1 MLPGSLAFALLAAL
15 AAAPGGTS
23 PAAAADASAP
33 APSDA
38 SVPAPTDA
46 SAPAPTDASAPAPT
60 VEPAPPPSRGFGL
73 DPRARAER
81 RRRWLSEGESARRKF
96 MIGIAGVLLQAPTP
110 RIRVVPLDPR
120 DIGRT
125 VAMGGL
131 GLFGRY
137 RPRPLVGLD
146 VEVSSGSIRYGRKDL
161 DVSVSQDQL
170 VAEVG
175 TLLYLGRG
183 DVFQVAVSGGIG
195 GMASLLRYD
204 QGERSGRQRF
214 GSVTVRL
221 GAEAEVLLKRI
232 AIVLSFRSYGVGTA
246 RDRVHT
252 RGALLQGQSEADRR
266 APVPKF
272 MTMLMGS
279 IGIAYRF

>member
-1 MLPGSLAFALLAAL
+1 
-15 AAAPGGTS
+15 
-23 PAAAADASAP
+23 
-33 APSDA
+33 
-38 SVPAPTDA
+38 
-46 SAPAPTDASAPAPT
+46 
-60 VEPAPPPSRGFGL
+60 
-73 DPRARAER
+73 
-81 RRRWLSEGESARRKF
+81 

-125 VAMGGL
+125 VALGGL

-137 RPRPLVGLD
+137 RPRPLVGID
-146 VEVSSGSIRYGRKDL
+146 VEVSSGSVRYGRKDV
-161 DVSVSQDQL
+161 DVSVSQDQI

-204 QGERSGRQRF
+204 LGDRSGRQRF

-252 RGALLQGQSEADRR
+252 RGALLQGQSQADRR
-266 APVPKF
+266 APVPSF